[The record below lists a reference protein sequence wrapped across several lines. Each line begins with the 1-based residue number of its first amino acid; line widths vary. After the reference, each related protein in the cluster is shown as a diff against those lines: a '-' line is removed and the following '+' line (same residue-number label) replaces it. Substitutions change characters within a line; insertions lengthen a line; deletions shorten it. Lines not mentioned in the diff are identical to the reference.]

1 MSKTYTI
8 EVSSE
13 KIAQWFKSICIGGV
27 FVLAPIACIV
37 VIFKWV
43 FGIVN
48 SMISPITQV
57 FEQGLGFGPIFSD
70 MVALALIFLA
80 CFFTGVFVRTQFG
93 NHIYGRFD
101 KVFAKVAP
109 GYEMVK
115 GILKQFLSDDSDNPL
130 KNGKPCLIRPYG
142 ANIKTELTGFIV
154 SYSEKLD
161 KYSVFAPSAPN
172 PTSGYV
178 YHLPSDQ
185 VIVLDGVTAEEALK
199 TIIGCGMGSSEM
211 IEEVLVEAKIQA
223 DAELQHLEKAEE
235 TKE

>member
-27 FVLAPIACIV
+27 FVLAPVACIV
-37 VIFKWV
+37 VIFKWL

-57 FEQGLGFGPIFSD
+57 FENVFGLGPVFSD
-70 MVALALIFLA
+70 IVALALIFLA

-93 NHIYGRFD
+93 NHIYARFD
-101 KVFAKVAP
+101 KVFTKVAP

-115 GILKQFLSDDSDNPL
+115 GIFKQFLSDDQNNPL

-142 ANIKTELTGFIV
+142 ADIETELTGFIV
-154 SYSEKLD
+154 SYNERLD

-178 YHLPSDQ
+178 YHLPSSQ
-185 VIVLDGVTAEEALK
+185 VLHLEGVTAEEALK

-211 IEEVLVEAKIQA
+211 I
-223 DAELQHLEKAEE
+223 DKAL
-235 TKE
+235 